1 MLKLLLGDPNARKL
15 KRYQPIVSD
24 VNLLE
29 EEIAPLSDDELRGLT
44 AEFRQKLA
52 SVQEDCR
59 SRGLSREATLER
71 ERGLLDELLPQA
83 FAVVR
88 EAGRRVLGMRH
99 FDVQLIGGMVLHD
112 GQIAEM
118 KTGEGKTLVATLPA
132 YLNALTGR
140 GVHVVTVN
148 DYLARRD
155 AEWMGQIHR
164 FLGLSVGLIQQDMD
178 PASRRINYGCDITYA
193 TNSELGFDYLR
204 DNMATDI
211 AEVVQRDFHYCVI
224 DEVDSILIDEART
237 PLIISGQVERP
248 QEKYQRAAEVAAELV
263 RAAELGKDG
272 IDPEGDY
279 EVDEKQRSCTLTDE
293 GYAKAEQM
301 LGVNDLFDPADP
313 WAHYIN
319 NALKAKELFIK
330 DVNYIVRGSD
340 AVIVD
345 EFTGRVMPGRRWS
358 DGQHQAIE
366 AKEALPIQPE
376 TQTLASITYQN
387 FFLLYP
393 RLAGMTGTAKTEEVE
408 FEKTYKLEVAIVPTN
423 RTRARQDWT
432 DQVYKTEPAK
442 WRAVALETA
451 EIHKIGRPVLVGTT
465 SVEKSELLSALLAE
479 QQIPHNL
486 LNAKPENVEREAEIV
501 AQAGRAGA
509 VTIATNMAGRGTDI
523 ILGGNSDYMA
533 RLKLREVLLP
543 RLVRPEEGHRPPVPL
558 QRSAQ
563 ASGFAAAA
571 GAAAKPPS
579 EARAI
584 GALYPCALSEATDG
598 QLAQLAQG
606 LVKAW
611 GDRQL
616 SVLELEDRIAQ
627 AAEKA
632 PTEDPQIQ
640 RLREAIA
647 CVKAEYEQV
656 TKLEDQQVREA
667 GGLHVIGTERH
678 ESRRVDNQLRGRA
691 GRQGDPGST
700 RFFLSLEDNLLRI
713 FGGDR
718 VAGLMNAFRVE
729 EDMPIESG
737 MLTRSLEGAQKKV
750 ETYYYDIRKQV
761 FEYDEVMNNQR
772 KAVYAERR
780 RVLEGR
786 ELKQQVIGYGE
797 RTIDDIVEAYVN
809 PELPPEEWD
818 LDRLVAKTKEFVY
831 LLANLEPAHVRGLSM
846 EELKAFLQEQMRNAY
861 DIKEGQIEAQN
872 PGLMRQAERFFILQ
886 QIDTLWREHLQ
897 AMDALRESVGLR
909 GYGQKDPLI
918 EYKNEGYDM
927 FLEMMTQ
934 MRRNVIYSMFMFQ
947 PAPAPQGATA

>member
-24 VNLLE
+24 INLLE
-29 EEIAPLSDDELRGLT
+29 EDIAPLSDDALRGKT
-44 AEFRQKLA
+44 ADF
-52 SVQEDCR
+52 
-59 SRGLSREATLER
+59 R
-71 ERGLLDELLPQA
+71 ERLTSAGSLENQRPILDEILPEA

-88 EAGRRVLGMRH
+88 EAGKRVLGMRH
-99 FDVQLIGGMVLHD
+99 FDVQLIGGMVLHE

-118 KTGEGKTLVATLPA
+118 KTGEGKTLVATLPS

-155 AEWMGQIHR
+155 AEWMGQVHR
-164 FLGLSVGLIQQDMD
+164 FLGLSVGLIQQDMR
-178 PASRRINYGCDITYA
+178 PEERRRNFSCDITYA

-204 DNMATDI
+204 DNMAADI
-211 AEVVQRDFHYCVI
+211 SEVVQRPFQYCVI

-248 QEKYQRAAEVAAELV
+248 QEKYQQASEVVQALERAAEM
-263 RAAELGKDG
+263 GKDG

-293 GYAKAEQM
+293 GFAKAEQI
-301 LGVNDLFDPADP
+301 LGVDDLFDPKDP
-313 WAHYIN
+313 WAHYIT

-330 DVNYIVRGSD
+330 DVNYIVRDGE

-366 AKEALPIQPE
+366 AKESLPIQPE

-408 FEKTYKLEVAIVPTN
+408 FEKTYKLQTTIVPTN
-423 RTRARQDWT
+423 RVRARQDWA
-432 DQVYKTEPAK
+432 DQVYKTEVAK
-442 WRAVALETA
+442 WRAVANESA
-451 EIHKIGRPVLVGTT
+451 EIHKQGRPVLVGTT
-465 SVEKSELLSALLAE
+465 SVEKSEVLSSLLAE
-479 QQIPHNL
+479 QEIPHNL
-486 LNAKPENVEREAEIV
+486 LNAKPENVERESEIV

-543 RLVRPEEGHRPPVPL
+543 RLVKPEEGHKPPVPL
-558 QRSAQ
+558 QRSSAP
-563 ASGFAAAA
+563 AGFSDAPQMAA
-571 GAAAKPPS
+571 GRTTES
-579 EARAI
+579 
-584 GALYPCALSEATDG
+584 LYPCQLTDDTD
-598 QLAQLAQG
+598 QVLAQLARD
-606 LVKAW
+606 LVKEW
-611 GDRQL
+611 GDRAL
-616 SVLELEDRIAQ
+616 SVIELEERIAT

-632 PTEDPQIQ
+632 PTDDPQIQ
-640 RLREAIA
+640 SLREAIA
-647 CVKAEYEQV
+647 CVKGEYDAVVKQE
-656 TKLEDQQVREA
+656 EARVREA

-700 RFFLSLEDNLLRI
+700 RFFLSLGDNLLRI

-772 KAVYAERR
+772 RAVYSERR
-780 RVLEGR
+780 RVLDGR
-786 ELKQQVIGYGE
+786 ALKKQVIGYGE
-797 RTIDDIVEAYVN
+797 RTMSEIVEAYVN
-809 PELPPEEWD
+809 PDLPPEEWD
-818 LDRLVAKTKEFVY
+818 LDQLVGKVKEFIY
-831 LLANLEPAHVRGLSM
+831 LLEDLTAEQVQGLGM
-846 EELKAFLQEQMRNAY
+846 EELKAFLQEQLRNAY
-861 DIKEGQIEAQN
+861 DIKEGQVEQQR
-872 PGLMRQAERFFILQ
+872 PGLMREAERFFILQ

-927 FLEMMTQ
+927 FLEMMTN

-947 PAPAPQGATA
+947 AQAPAS

>member
-1 MLKLLLGDPNARKL
+1 MSFNFLRAIFGSSNSRQL
-15 KRYQPIVSD
+15 KRLQRNVAKINSFEATY
-24 VNLLE
+24 
-29 EEIAPLSDDELRGLT
+29 AALSDAELQGKT
-44 AEFRQKLA
+44 AEFKQRF
-52 SVQEDCR
+52 
-59 SRGLSREATLER
+59 EAGQTL
-71 ERGLLDELLPQA
+71 DQLLPEA

-88 EAGRRVLGMRH
+88 EASKRVMGMRH
-99 FDVQLIGGMVLHD
+99 FDVQMIGGMVLHD

-118 KTGEGKTLVATLPA
+118 KTGEGKTLVATLPS

-155 AEWMGQIHR
+155 AEWMGQVHR

-178 PASRRINYGCDITYA
+178 PATRRRNYGCDITYA

-204 DNMATDI
+204 DNMAADI
-211 AEVVQRDFHYCVI
+211 AEVVQREFHYCVI

-248 QEKYQRAAEVAAELV
+248 QEKYKKAAEIASALV
-263 RAAELGKDG
+263 RSSEMGKDG

-279 EVDEKQRSCTLTDE
+279 EVDEKQRNCTLTDD
-293 GYAKAEQM
+293 GYAKAEEL
-301 LGVNDLFDPADP
+301 LGVSDLFDPQDP

-319 NALKAKELFIK
+319 NALKAKEMFVK
-330 DVNYIVRGSD
+330 DVNYIVRGGD
-340 AVIVD
+340 VVIVD

-366 AKEALPIQPE
+366 AKESLPIQPE

-408 FEKTYKLEVAIVPTN
+408 FEKTYKLEVTIVPTN
-423 RTRARQDWT
+423 RIRSRADWT
-432 DQVYKTEPAK
+432 DQVYKNEASK

-451 EIHKIGRPVLVGTT
+451 EVHKSGRPVLVGTT

-479 QQIPHNL
+479 QDVPHNL

-501 AQAGRAGA
+501 AQAGRFGA

-523 ILGGNSDYMA
+523 ILGGNADYMA

-543 RLVRPEEGHRPPVPL
+543 RLVRPEDEHRPIAPRPVL
-558 QRSAQ
+558 G
-563 ASGFAAAA
+563 SGSSPE
-571 GAAAKPPS
+571 AKAVR
-579 EARAI
+579 E
-584 GALYPCALSEATDG
+584 LYPCRLSDDTE
-598 QLAQLAQG
+598 QLLID
-606 LVKAW
+606 LVHDLVNVW

-616 SVLELEDRIAQ
+616 SQLELEDRISQ

-632 PTEDPQIQ
+632 PTDDPQIQ
-640 RLREAIA
+640 QLRAQIA
-647 CVKAEYEQV
+647 RIKAEYEAV
-656 TKLEDQQVREA
+656 TQMEEQQVRDA

-737 MLTRSLEGAQKKV
+737 MLSRSLEGAQKKV

-772 KAVYAERR
+772 KAIYTERR

-786 ELKQQVIGYGE
+786 ELKAQVVGYGE
-797 RTIDDIVEAYVN
+797 RTMDDIVDAYVN
-809 PELPPEEWD
+809 PDLPPEEWD
-818 LDRLVAKTKEFVY
+818 LGRLVSKVQEFVY
-831 LLANLEPAHVRGLSM
+831 ILEDLKPEQLRGLSM
-846 EELKAFLQEQMRNAY
+846 EELKAFLQEQLRNAY
-861 DIKEGQIEAQN
+861 DIKEGQIEQQRSD
-872 PGLMRQAERFFILQ
+872 LMREAERFFILQ
-886 QIDTLWREHLQ
+886 QIDSLWREHLQ

-927 FLEMMTQ
+927 FLDMMTQ
-934 MRRNVIYSMFMFQ
+934 MRRNVIYSMFMFR
-947 PAPAPQGATA
+947 PSES

>member
-1 MLKLLLGDPNARKL
+1 MLKLLLGDPNTRKL
-15 KRYQPIVSD
+15 KRFQPIVTD
-24 VNLLE
+24 INVLE
-29 EEIAPLSDDELRGLT
+29 EDIVQLSDDELRGKT
-44 AEFRQKLA
+44 NEFREKLQKPG
-52 SVQEDCR
+52 SFDRQ
-59 SRGLSREATLER
+59 RE
-71 ERGLLDELLPQA
+71 LLDDLLPDA

-88 EAGRRVLGMRH
+88 EAAKRVLGMRH
-99 FDVQLIGGMVLHD
+99 FDVQLIGGMVLHE

-118 KTGEGKTLVATLPA
+118 KTGEGKTLVATLPS

-155 AEWMGQIHR
+155 AEWMGQVHR
-164 FLGLSVGLIQQDMD
+164 FLGLTVGLIQQDMS
-178 PASRRINYGCDITYA
+178 PLERKNNYSCDITYA

-204 DNMATDI
+204 DNMATDSS
-211 AEVVQRDFHYCVI
+211 EVVQRNFQYCVI

-248 QEKYQRAAEVAAELV
+248 QEKYKKASEVAYSLQKAAEI
-263 RAAELGKDG
+263 GKDG

-293 GYAKAEQM
+293 GFAKAETM
-301 LGVNDLFDPADP
+301 LKVSDLYDPKDP
-313 WAHYIN
+313 WAHYIT
-319 NALKAKELFIK
+319 NALKAKELFTR
-330 DVNYIVRGSD
+330 DVNYIVRDGE

-366 AKEALPIQPE
+366 AKEELAIQPE

-408 FEKTYKLEVAIVPTN
+408 FEKTYKLETSVIPTN
-423 RTRARQDWT
+423 KPRARADWS
-432 DQVYKTEPAK
+432 DQVYKTEAAK

-451 EIHKIGRPVLVGTT
+451 AIHNQARPVLVGTT
-465 SVEKSELLSALLAE
+465 SVEKSELLSSLLSE
-479 QQIPHNL
+479 QSIPHNL
-486 LNAKPENVEREAEIV
+486 LNAKPENVEREAEII

-533 RLKLREVLLP
+533 RLKLREVLVS
-543 RLVRPEEGHRPPVPL
+543 RLVKPEDGHKPPIPM
-558 QRSAQ
+558 QRNLDLAE
-563 ASGFAAAA
+563 GFAAKTQVKN
-571 GAAAKPPS
+571 KPLS
-579 EARAI
+579 EAKAI
-584 GALYPCALSEATDG
+584 GSLYPCPLTDDTEESLSV
-598 QLAQLAQG
+598 
-606 LVKAW
+606 LVKDLVKSW
-611 GDRQL
+611 GDRAL
-616 SVLELEDRIAQ
+616 SLIELEDRIST

-632 PTEDPQIQ
+632 PTVDKQISAL
-640 RLREAIA
+640 RLAISK
-647 CVKAEYEQV
+647 VKEEYDV
-656 TKLEDQQVREA
+656 VVLEEEKRVREA

-678 ESRRVDNQLRGRA
+678 ESRRVDNQLRGRS
-691 GRQGDPGST
+691 GRQGDQGST
-700 RFFLSLEDNLLRI
+700 RFFLSLGDNLLRI

-718 VAGLMNAFRVE
+718 VASLMNAFRVD

-737 MLTRSLEGAQKKV
+737 ILTRSLEGAQKKV

-772 KAVYAERR
+772 RAVYSERR
-780 RVLEGR
+780 RVLEGLD
-786 ELKQQVIGYGE
+786 LKKQVIGYGE
-797 RTIDDIVEAYVN
+797 RTMIDIVEAYIN
-809 PELPPEEWD
+809 PDLPPEEWD
-818 LDRLVAKTKEFVY
+818 LVQLVDKVQEFIY
-831 LLANLEPAHVRGLSM
+831 LLDKLNPESLSDLNID
-846 EELKAFLQEQMRNAY
+846 ELKSFLQEQLRNAY
-861 DIKEGQIEAQN
+861 DIKESQIEEKR
-872 PGLMRQAERFFILQ
+872 PGLMREAERFFILQ

-897 AMDALRESVGLR
+897 SMDALRESVGLR

-927 FLEMMTQ
+927 FLEMMTN

-947 PAPAPQGATA
+947 PAPSNKSETA

>member
-1 MLKLLLGDPNARKL
+1 MLKLLLGDPNTRKL

-24 VNLLE
+24 INLLE
-29 EEIAPLSDDELRGLT
+29 EEIAPLSDDEMRALT
-44 AEFRQKLA
+44 GEFRQKLEQVSGNA
-52 SVQEDCR
+52 IK
-59 SRGLSREATLER
+59 ER
-71 ERGLLDELLPQA
+71 ALLDELLPQA

-88 EAGRRVLGMRH
+88 EAGKRVLGMRH
-99 FDVQLIGGMVLHD
+99 FDVQLIGGMVLHN

-155 AEWMGQIHR
+155 AEWMGQVHR
-164 FLGLSVGLIQQDMD
+164 FLGLSVGLIQQEMT
-178 PASRRINYGCDITYA
+178 PTTRRANYACDITYA

-204 DNMATDI
+204 DNMASDI
-211 AEVVQRDFHYCVI
+211 AEVVQRQPNYCVI

-237 PLIISGQVERP
+237 PLIISGQIERP
-248 QEKYQRAAEVAAELV
+248 QEKYRRAAEVAELLE
-263 RAAELGKDG
+263 RSAELGKDG

-279 EVDEKQRSCTLTDE
+279 EVDEKQRNVTLTDE
-293 GYAKAEQM
+293 GYAKAEQE
-301 LGVNDLFDPADP
+301 LGVSDLFNPEDP
-313 WAHYIN
+313 WAHFIG
-319 NALKAKELFIK
+319 NALKAKEMFAK
-330 DVNYIVRGSD
+330 DVNYIVRNGD

-358 DGQHQAIE
+358 DGLHQAIE
-366 AKEALPIQPE
+366 AKEQLEIQPE

-408 FEKTYKLEVAIVPTN
+408 FEKTYKLEVTIVPTN
-423 RTRARQDWT
+423 RVRSRSDWT
-432 DQVYKTEPAK
+432 DQVYKTETAK

-451 EIHKIGRPVLVGTT
+451 EVHKGGRPVLVGTT

-479 QQIPHNL
+479 QDIPHNL

-543 RLVRPEEGHRPPVPL
+543 KLVRPENEHRPIP
-558 QRSAQ
+558 SAK
-563 ASGFAAAA
+563 AAR
-571 GAAAKPPS
+571 
-579 EARAI
+579 EARSL
-584 GALYPCALSEATDG
+584 GSLYPCTLSETTD
-598 QLAQLAQG
+598 QDLVTLAKA
-606 LVKAW
+606 LVGEW

-616 SVLELEDRIAQ
+616 TLLELEDRIAQ

-632 PTEDPQIQ
+632 PSEDPQIQ
-640 RLREAIA
+640 ALRDCIA
-647 CVKAEYEQV
+647 QVKAEYDAVVKQDE
-656 TKLEDQQVREA
+656 QQVREA

-772 KAVYAERR
+772 KAVYTERR

-786 ELKQQVIGYGE
+786 ELKAQVIGYGE
-797 RTIDDIVEAYVN
+797 RTVEDIVDAYVN

-818 LDRLVAKTKEFVY
+818 LSRLVDKTKEFIY
-831 LLANLEPAHVRGLSM
+831 LLEDLMPDQLQGLGV
-846 EELKAFLQEQMRNAY
+846 EDLKAFLQEQLRNAY
-861 DIKEGQIEAQN
+861 DIKEGQVEQQR
-872 PGLMRQAERFFILQ
+872 PGLMREAERYFILQ

>member
-1 MLKLLLGDPNARKL
+1 MFKKLLGDPNTRKL
-15 KRYQPIVSD
+15 KKYFPLVSD
-24 VNLLE
+24 VNILE
-29 EEIAPLSDDELRGLT
+29 EDLLPLSDDDLRT
-44 AEFRQKLA
+44 RTVEFRNKFEKTTSTVEELA
-52 SVQEDCR
+52 
-59 SRGLSREATLER
+59 
-71 ERGLLDELLPQA
+71 LLDELLPEA

-88 EAGRRVLGMRH
+88 EASRRVLGMRH
-99 FDVQLIGGMVLHD
+99 FDVQLIGGMVLHE

-118 KTGEGKTLVATLPA
+118 KTGEGKTLVATLPS

-164 FLGLSVGLIQQDMD
+164 FLGLSVGLVQQSMA
-178 PASRRINYGCDITYA
+178 PIERKKNYECDITYA

-204 DNMATDI
+204 DNMAGDESEI
-211 AEVVQRDFHYCVI
+211 VQRDFQFCVI

-248 QEKYQRAAEVAAELV
+248 QEKYQQAAEVVANLK
-263 RAAELGKDG
+263 RALDISKDG

-279 EVDEKQRSCTLTDE
+279 EVDEKQRSCILTDE
-293 GYAKAEQM
+293 GFAKTEKLLNVQ
-301 LGVNDLFDPADP
+301 DLFDPKDP
-313 WAHYIN
+313 WAHYVT
-319 NALKAKELFIK
+319 NALKAKELFVK
-330 DVNYIVRGSD
+330 DVNYIVRD
-340 AVIVD
+340 NEAVIVD

-366 AKEALPIQPE
+366 AKENLQIQPE

-393 RLAGMTGTAKTEEVE
+393 RLSGMTGTAKTEEVE
-408 FEKTYKLEVAIVPTN
+408 FEKTYKLETTVVPTN
-423 RTRARQDWT
+423 RKISREDWV
-432 DQVYKTEPAK
+432 DQVFKTESAK
-442 WRAVALETA
+442 WRAVAKETV
-451 EIHKIGRPVLVGTT
+451 EIHKKGRPVLVGTT
-465 SVEKSELLSALLAE
+465 SVEKSELLSTLLSE
-479 QQIPHNL
+479 QEVAHNL

-533 RLKLREVLLP
+533 RLKIKEIFSP
-543 RLVRPEEGHRPPVPL
+543 RLVKPEEGHKPPIPL
-558 QRSAQ
+558 QRNSESVGFKENDNQ
-563 ASGFAAAA
+563 SSKSKNIQSVSLQKIFPVLLTEETEKKLVTLAS
-571 GAAAKPPS
+571 K
-579 EARAI
+579 
-584 GALYPCALSEATDG
+584 
-598 QLAQLAQG
+598 
-606 LVKAW
+606 LVKEW
-611 GDRQL
+611 GDRAL
-616 SVLELEDRIAQ
+616 SSIELDDYIAT
-627 AAEKA
+627 AAEKT
-632 PTEDPQIQ
+632 PTQDKNIEEL
-640 RLREAIA
+640 RLAIHLI
-647 CVKAEYEQV
+647 KKEYEEVLVQEE
-656 TKLEDQQVREA
+656 TNVREV

-691 GRQGDPGST
+691 GRQGDLGST

-750 ETYYYDIRKQV
+750 ETYYYDIRKQI

-772 KAVYAERR
+772 KAVYSERR
-780 RVLEGR
+780 RVLDGR
-786 ELKQQVIGYGE
+786 ELKLQVIGYGQ
-797 RTIDDIVEAYVN
+797 RTMEEIVEAYVN
-809 PELPPEEWD
+809 EDLPPEEWD
-818 LDRLVAKTKEFVY
+818 LTNLISKVKEFIY
-831 LLANLEPAHVRGLSM
+831 LLDDLKPEDLLGLNKN
-846 EELKAFLQEQMRNAY
+846 ELKDFLKEQLRNAY
-861 DIKEGQIEAQN
+861 DVKEAQVEQTH
-872 PGLMRQAERFFILQ
+872 PGIMRQAERFFILQ
-886 QIDTLWREHLQ
+886 QLDTLWREHLQ
-897 AMDALRESVGLR
+897 SMDSLRESVGLR

-927 FLEMMTQ
+927 FLDMMIN

-947 PAPAPQGATA
+947 PAQKKVEA

>member
-24 VNLLE
+24 INLLE
-29 EEIAPLSDDELRGLT
+29 EEVSPLSDDDLRRRT
-44 AEFRQKLA
+44 AEFRQRLDNA
-52 SVQEDCR
+52 GSLDQQRPV
-59 SRGLSREATLER
+59 
-71 ERGLLDELLPQA
+71 LDELLPEA

-88 EAGRRVLGMRH
+88 EAGKRVLGMRH
-99 FDVQLIGGMVLHD
+99 FDVQLIGGMVLHE

-118 KTGEGKTLVATLPA
+118 KTGEGKTLVATLPSF
-132 YLNALTGR
+132 LNALTGR

-155 AEWMGQIHR
+155 AEWMGQVHR
-164 FLGLSVGLIQQDMD
+164 FLGLSVGLIQQDMT
-178 PASRRINYGCDITYA
+178 PAERRRNYGCDITYA

-204 DNMATDI
+204 DNMAADI
-211 AEVVQRDFHYCVI
+211 NEVVQREFQYCVI

-248 QEKYQRAAEVAAELV
+248 QEKYQKAAEVAAALT
-263 RAAELGKDG
+263 RAAEMGKDG

-293 GYAKAEQM
+293 GFAKAEQM
-301 LGVNDLFDPADP
+301 IGVADLYDPQDP
-313 WAHYIN
+313 WAHYIT
-319 NALKAKELFIK
+319 NALKAKDLFTR
-330 DVNYIVRGSD
+330 DVNYIVRDGE

-366 AKEALPIQPE
+366 AKEALAIQPE

-393 RLAGMTGTAKTEEVE
+393 RLAGMTGTAKTEETE
-408 FEKTYKLEVAIVPTN
+408 FEKTYKLETTIVPTN
-423 RTRARQDWT
+423 RVRARQDWV
-432 DQVYKTEPAK
+432 DQVYKTEEAK
-442 WRAVALETA
+442 WRAVAKETA
-451 EIHKIGRPVLVGTT
+451 EVHQQGRPVLVGTT

-479 QQIPHNL
+479 EDIPHNL

-501 AQAGRAGA
+501 AQAGRSGA

-533 RLKLREVLLP
+533 RLKLREVLLS

-558 QRSAQ
+558 QRSGAEGGG
-563 ASGFAAAA
+563 GFAAKAA
-571 GAAAKPPS
+571 PASGPHGHAPS

-584 GALYPCALSEATDG
+584 GSLYPCQLTEDTDQALAD
-598 QLAQLAQG
+598 LAKD

-611 GDRQL
+611 GDRAL
-616 SVLELEDRIAQ
+616 TVIELEDHIAT

-632 PTEDPQIQ
+632 PTDDP
-640 RLREAIA
+640 AIA
-647 CVKAEYEQV
+647 ALRAAIARVKGEYDDVVKQEEQR
-656 TKLEDQQVREA
+656 VREA

-700 RFFLSLEDNLLRI
+700 RFFLSLGDNLLRI

-772 KAVYAERR
+772 KAVYSERR

-786 ELKQQVIGYGE
+786 ELKKQVVGYGE
-797 RTIDDIVEAYVN
+797 RTMNEIVEAYVN
-809 PELPPEEWD
+809 PDLPPEEWD
-818 LDRLVAKTKEFVY
+818 VTQLVSKVQEFVY
-831 LLANLEPAHVRGLSM
+831 LLDDLQADQLQGLSM
-846 EELKAFLQEQMRNAY
+846 DELKAFLQEQLRNAY
-861 DIKEGQIEAQN
+861 DLKEGQIEDQR
-872 PGLMRQAERFFILQ
+872 PGLMREAERFFILQ

-897 AMDALRESVGLR
+897 SMDALRESVGLR

-927 FLEMMTQ
+927 FLDMMTN

-947 PAPAPQGATA
+947 PAPPAGQSAGQRTTA

>member
-15 KRYQPIVSD
+15 KRYQPLVSD
-24 VNLLE
+24 INLLE
-29 EEIAPLSDDELRGLT
+29 EDIAPLTDEELRSRTLSFKT
-44 AEFRQKLA
+44 QLEAVTTPAKQRQ
-52 SVQEDCR
+52 
-59 SRGLSREATLER
+59 
-71 ERGLLDELLPQA
+71 LLDDLLPEA

-88 EAGRRVLGMRH
+88 EAGKRVLGMRH

-132 YLNALTGR
+132 YLNALSGK

-155 AEWMGQIHR
+155 AEWMGQVHR
-164 FLGLSVGLIQQDMD
+164 FLGLSVGLIQQDMS
-178 PASRRINYGCDITYA
+178 PAERRRNYACDVTYA

-211 AEVVQRDFHYCVI
+211 SEVVQREFNFCVI
-224 DEVDSILIDEART
+224 DEVDSILVDEART

-248 QEKYQRAAEVAAELV
+248 QEKYQRAAELAFKLERSAEI
-263 RAAELGKDG
+263 GKDG

-279 EVDEKQRSCTLTDE
+279 EVDEKQRSVILTDE
-293 GYAKAEQM
+293 GYAKAEQL
-301 LGVNDLFDPADP
+301 LGVTDLFSAADP
-313 WAHYIN
+313 WAHFVT
-319 NALKAKELFIK
+319 NALKAKELFLK
-330 DVNYIVRGSD
+330 DVNYILRD
-340 AVIVD
+340 AEVVIVD
-345 EFTGRVMPGRRWS
+345 ESTGRVMPGRRWS
-358 DGQHQAIE
+358 DGLHQAVE
-366 AKEALPIQPE
+366 AKEELAIQPE

-408 FEKTYKLEVAIVPTN
+408 FEKTYKLEVAVVPTN
-423 RTRARQDWT
+423 RTRTRRDLV
-432 DQVYKTEPAK
+432 DQVFKNESGK

-451 EIHKIGRPVLVGTT
+451 QYYKAGRPVLVGTT
-465 SVEKSELLSALLAE
+465 SVEKSELLSALLQE
-479 QQIPHNL
+479 QSIPHNL
-486 LNAKPENVEREAEIV
+486 LNAKPENVEREAEII

-533 RLKLREVLLP
+533 RLKVRELLLP

-558 QRSAQ
+558 QREASA
-563 ASGFAAAA
+563 GFAAATVNP
-571 GAAAKPPS
+571 AKSLS

-584 GALYPCALSEATDG
+584 GRLFPCELSSDTDQALADV
-598 QLAQLAQG
+598 AQQ
-606 LVKAW
+606 LVKLW
-611 GDRQL
+611 GDRSL
-616 SVLELEDRIAQ
+616 SVLDLEDRITS

-632 PTEDPQIQ
+632 PTDDEGIIK
-640 RLREAIA
+640 LRQVIAAIRGDYDA
-647 CVKAEYEQV
+647 VIGSEQA
-656 TKLEDQQVREA
+656 QVREF

-713 FGGDR
+713 FGGER
-718 VAGLMNAFRVE
+718 VANLMNAFRVE

-772 KAVYAERR
+772 RAVYAERR

-786 ELKQQVIGYGE
+786 DLKKQVLGYGE
-797 RTIDDIVEAYVN
+797 RTMDDIVEAYVN

-818 LDRLVAKTKEFVY
+818 LNRLTNKVKEFVY
-831 LLANLEPAHVRGLSM
+831 ILQDLQPEQLQGLNID
-846 EELKAFLQEQMRNAY
+846 ELKAFLHEQLRIAYDLKEVEIEEMRN
-861 DIKEGQIEAQN
+861 
-872 PGLMRQAERFFILQ
+872 GLMREAERFFILQ

-897 AMDALRESVGLR
+897 SMDALRESVGLR

-947 PAPAPQGATA
+947 PQAPDTQNI

>member
-15 KRYQPIVSD
+15 KRYEPLVSD
-24 VNLLE
+24 INLLE
-29 EEIAPLSDDELRGLT
+29 EEIAPLSDDELRSLT
-44 AEFRQKLA
+44 AEFRQQLEKAESPLR
-52 SVQEDCR
+52 QR
-59 SRGLSREATLER
+59 S
-71 ERGLLDELLPQA
+71 LLDGLLPQA

-88 EAGRRVLGMRH
+88 EAGKRVLGMRH
-99 FDVQLIGGMVLHD
+99 FDVQLIGGMVLHG

-118 KTGEGKTLVATLPA
+118 KTGEGKTLVATLQA
-132 YLNALTGR
+132 YLNALSGR

-164 FLGLSVGLIQQDMD
+164 FLGLSVGLIQQDM
-178 PASRRINYGCDITYA
+178 PPSERRRNYGCDITYA

-204 DNMATDI
+204 DNMANDI
-211 AEVVQRDFHYCVI
+211 AEVVQREFHYCVI

-248 QEKYQRAAEVAAELV
+248 QEKYRQASAIANQLERAAEM
-263 RAAELGKDG
+263 GKDG

-279 EVDEKQRSCTLTDE
+279 EVDEKQRNVTLTDE
-293 GYAKAEQM
+293 GFGKAEQL
-301 LGVNDLFDPADP
+301 LGVGDLYNPADP
-313 WAHYIN
+313 WAHFIN
-319 NALKAKELFIK
+319 NALKAKELFVK
-330 DVNYIVRGSD
+330 DVNYIVRAGD

-358 DGQHQAIE
+358 DGLHQAIE
-366 AKEALPIQPE
+366 AKEELQIQPE

-408 FEKTYKLEVAIVPTN
+408 FEKTYKLEVTIVPTN
-423 RTRARQDWT
+423 RPRSRGDWT
-432 DQVYKTEPAK
+432 DQVYKSETAK
-442 WRAVALETA
+442 WRAVAIETA

-479 QQIPHNL
+479 QQVPHNL

-501 AQAGRAGA
+501 AQAGRLGA

-543 RLVRPEEGHRPPVPL
+543 RLVRPEEGHKPPIPL
-558 QRSAQ
+558 QRQ
-563 ASGFAAAA
+563 LEGGGGFGEAAASSSA
-571 GAAAKPPS
+571 PS
-579 EARAI
+579 EARAM
-584 GALYPCALSEATDG
+584 GNLYPCNLSPDTDQELAALVR
-598 QLAQLAQG
+598 QL
-606 LVKAW
+606 VSSW
-611 GDRQL
+611 GDRAL
-616 SVLELEDRIAQ
+616 TVLQLEDRIAL

-632 PTEDPQIQ
+632 PTDDPQIQ
-640 RLREAIA
+640 ALRDLIA
-647 CVKAEYEQV
+647 TVKAEYDAV
-656 TKLEDQQVREA
+656 VKREDAQVRET

-713 FGGDR
+713 FGGER

-809 PELPPEEWD
+809 PDLPPEEWD
-818 LDRLVAKTKEFVY
+818 LDRLVEKVKEFVY
-831 LLANLEPAHVRGLSM
+831 LLEDLSPEQVRGLTM

-861 DIKEGQIEAQN
+861 DIKEGQVEQLR
-872 PGLMRQAERFFILQ
+872 PGLMREAERYFILQ

-897 AMDALRESVGLR
+897 AMDSLRESVGLR

-947 PAPAPQGATA
+947 PQTDPAPQAATA

>member
-24 VNLLE
+24 INLLE

-44 AEFRQKLA
+44 GEFRQKLEQVA
-52 SVQEDCR
+52 
-59 SRGLSREATLER
+59 GNAAKER
-71 ERGLLDELLPQA
+71 ALLDELLPQA

-88 EAGRRVLGMRH
+88 EAGKRVLGMRH

-155 AEWMGQIHR
+155 AEWMGQVHR
-164 FLGLSVGLIQQDMD
+164 FLGLSVGLIQQEMA
-178 PASRRINYGCDITYA
+178 PAARRANYACDITYA

-204 DNMATDI
+204 DNMASDI
-211 AEVVQRDFHYCVI
+211 AEVVQRQPNYCVI

-237 PLIISGQVERP
+237 PLIISGQIERP
-248 QEKYQRAAEVAAELV
+248 QEKYRRAAEVAELLE
-263 RAAELGKDG
+263 RSAELGKDG

-279 EVDEKQRSCTLTDE
+279 EVDEKQRNVTLTDE
-293 GYAKAEQM
+293 GYAKAEQQ
-301 LGVNDLFDPADP
+301 LGVSDLFNPEDP
-313 WAHYIN
+313 WAHFIG
-319 NALKAKELFIK
+319 NALKAKEMFAR
-330 DVNYIVRGSD
+330 DVNYIVRNGD

-358 DGQHQAIE
+358 DGLHQAIE
-366 AKEALPIQPE
+366 AKEQLEIQPE

-423 RTRARQDWT
+423 RVRSRSDWT
-432 DQVYKTEPAK
+432 DQVYKTETAK

-451 EIHKIGRPVLVGTT
+451 EVHKGGRPVLVGTT

-479 QQIPHNL
+479 QEIPHNL

-543 RLVRPEEGHRPPVPL
+543 KLVRPENEHRPIP
-558 QRSAQ
+558 SAK
-563 ASGFAAAA
+563 AVR
-571 GAAAKPPS
+571 
-579 EARAI
+579 EARSL
-584 GALYPCALSEATDG
+584 GSLYPCSLSEASEQELG
-598 QLAQLAQG
+598 ALAKA
-606 LVKAW
+606 LVGEW

-616 SVLELEDRIAQ
+616 TLLELEDRIAQ

-632 PTEDPQIQ
+632 PSDDPQIQ
-640 RLREAIA
+640 ALRDCIA
-647 CVKAEYEQV
+647 QVKAEYDAVVKQDE
-656 TKLEDQQVREA
+656 QQVREA

-772 KAVYAERR
+772 KAVYTERR

-786 ELKQQVIGYGE
+786 ELKAQVIGYGE
-797 RTIDDIVEAYVN
+797 RTVEDIVEAYVN

-818 LDRLVAKTKEFVY
+818 LSRLVDKTKEFIY
-831 LLANLEPAHVRGLSM
+831 ILEDLTPDQLQGLGV
-846 EELKAFLQEQMRNAY
+846 EELKAFLQEQLRNAY
-861 DIKEGQIEAQN
+861 DIKEGQVEQQR
-872 PGLMRQAERFFILQ
+872 PGLMREAERYFILQ

>member
-15 KRYQPIVSD
+15 KRYQPLVSD

-29 EEIAPLSDDELRGLT
+29 EDIAPLSDEDLRRRT
-44 AEFRQKLA
+44 SEFRQQLENA
-52 SVQEDCR
+52 GS
-59 SRGLSREATLER
+59 LER
-71 ERGLLDELLPQA
+71 QRPVLDQLLPEA
-83 FAVVR
+83 FAIVR
-88 EAGRRVLGMRH
+88 EAGKRVLGMRH
-99 FDVQLIGGMVLHD
+99 FDVQLLGGMVLHD

-118 KTGEGKTLVATLPA
+118 KTGEGKTLVATLPS

-155 AEWMGQIHR
+155 AEWMGQVHR
-164 FLGLSVGLIQQDMD
+164 FLGLSVGLIQQDMS
-178 PASRRINYGCDITYA
+178 PAERRQNYGCDVTYA

-211 AEVVQRDFHYCVI
+211 SEVVQREFQYCVI
-224 DEVDSILIDEART
+224 DEVDSILVDEART

-248 QEKYQRAAEVAAELV
+248 QEKYNQAAALALQLDRAAEMS
-263 RAAELGKDG
+263 KDG

-279 EVDEKQRSCTLTDE
+279 EVDEKQRSVILTDE
-293 GYAKAEQM
+293 GYAKAESI
-301 LGVNDLFDPADP
+301 LGVEDLFNAADP
-313 WAHYIN
+313 WAHYVT

-330 DVNYIVRGSD
+330 DVNYITRDNEV
-340 AVIVD
+340 VIVD

-358 DGQHQAIE
+358 DGLHQAVE
-366 AKEALPIQPE
+366 AKESMPIQPE

-408 FEKTYKLEVAIVPTN
+408 FEKTYKLEVTVVPTN
-423 RTRARQDWT
+423 RTRARRDLV
-432 DQVYKTEPAK
+432 DQVYKTETGK
-442 WRAVALETA
+442 WRAVAQETA
-451 EIHKIGRPVLVGTT
+451 EVHRTGRPVLVGTT
-465 SVEKSELLSALLAE
+465 SVEKSEVLSALLQE
-479 QQIPHNL
+479 EGIPHNL

-501 AQAGRAGA
+501 AQAGRTGA

-523 ILGGNSDYMA
+523 ILGGNTDYMA
-533 RLKLREVLLP
+533 RLKVREALLP
-543 RLVRPEEGHRPPVPL
+543 RLVRPEDGHRPPVPL
-558 QRSAQ
+558 QREAS
-563 ASGFAAAA
+563 SGFAAATSA
-571 GAAAKPPS
+571 PAKPPS
-579 EARAI
+579 EARAL
-584 GALYPCALSEATDG
+584 GRLYPCELSADTDAALADVARE
-598 QLAQLAQG
+598 
-606 LVKAW
+606 LVKLW
-611 GDRQL
+611 GDRTL
-616 SVLELEDRIAQ
+616 TVLELEDRISS

-632 PTEDPQIQ
+632 PSEDAGIMQLRQVLAQIRADYDAVISTEQGN
-640 RLREAIA
+640 
-647 CVKAEYEQV
+647 
-656 TKLEDQQVREA
+656 VRET

-750 ETYYYDIRKQV
+750 ETYYYDMRKQV

-772 KAVYAERR
+772 RAVYVERR

-786 ELKQQVIGYGE
+786 DLKKQVLGYGE
-797 RTIDDIVEAYVN
+797 RTMDDIVEAYVN

-818 LDRLVAKTKEFVY
+818 LSHLTNKVKEFVY
-831 LLANLEPAHVRGLSM
+831 LLQDLEPQQLAGLSM
-846 EELKAFLQEQMRNAY
+846 EELKAFLHEQLRIAY
-861 DIKEGQIEAQN
+861 DLKEAEIEQLK
-872 PGLMRQAERFFILQ
+872 PGLMREAERFFILQ
-886 QIDTLWREHLQ
+886 QIDSLWREHLQ
-897 AMDALRESVGLR
+897 SMDALRESVGLR

-934 MRRNVIYSMFMFQ
+934 VRRNVIYSMFMFQ
-947 PAPAPQGATA
+947 PQPAAAQEDEAVV

>member
-1 MLKLLLGDPNARKL
+1 MFKKLLGDPNTRKL
-15 KRYQPIVSD
+15 KKYFPLVSD
-24 VNLLE
+24 VNILE
-29 EEIAPLSDDELRGLT
+29 EDLLPLSDDDLRT
-44 AEFRQKLA
+44 RTVEFRNKFEKTTSTVEELA
-52 SVQEDCR
+52 
-59 SRGLSREATLER
+59 
-71 ERGLLDELLPQA
+71 LLDELLPEA

-88 EAGRRVLGMRH
+88 EASRRVLGMRH
-99 FDVQLIGGMVLHD
+99 FDVQLIGGMVLHE

-118 KTGEGKTLVATLPA
+118 KTGEGKTLVATLPS

-164 FLGLSVGLIQQDMD
+164 FLGLSVGLVQQSMA
-178 PASRRINYGCDITYA
+178 PIERKKNYECDITYA

-204 DNMATDI
+204 DNMAGDESEI
-211 AEVVQRDFHYCVI
+211 VQRDFQFCVI

-248 QEKYQRAAEVAAELV
+248 QEKYQQAAEVVANLK
-263 RAAELGKDG
+263 RALDISKDG

-279 EVDEKQRSCTLTDE
+279 EVDEKQRSCILTDE
-293 GYAKAEQM
+293 GFAKTEKLLNVQ
-301 LGVNDLFDPADP
+301 DLFDPKDP
-313 WAHYIN
+313 WAHYVT
-319 NALKAKELFIK
+319 NALKAKELFVK
-330 DVNYIVRGSD
+330 DVNYIVRD
-340 AVIVD
+340 NEAVIVD

-366 AKEALPIQPE
+366 AKENLQIQPE

-393 RLAGMTGTAKTEEVE
+393 RLSGMTGTAKTEEVE
-408 FEKTYKLEVAIVPTN
+408 FEKTYKLETTVVPTN
-423 RTRARQDWT
+423 RKISREDWV
-432 DQVYKTEPAK
+432 DQVFKTESAK
-442 WRAVALETA
+442 WRAVAKETV
-451 EIHKIGRPVLVGTT
+451 EIHKKGRPVLVGTT
-465 SVEKSELLSALLAE
+465 SVEKSELLSTLLSE
-479 QQIPHNL
+479 QEVAHNL

-533 RLKLREVLLP
+533 RLKIKEIFSP
-543 RLVRPEEGHRPPVPL
+543 RLVKPEEGHKPPIPL
-558 QRSAQ
+558 QRNSESVGFKANDNQ
-563 ASGFAAAA
+563 NSKSKNIQSVSLQKIFPVLLTEETEKKLVTLAS
-571 GAAAKPPS
+571 K
-579 EARAI
+579 
-584 GALYPCALSEATDG
+584 
-598 QLAQLAQG
+598 
-606 LVKAW
+606 LVKEW
-611 GDRQL
+611 GDRAL
-616 SVLELEDRIAQ
+616 SSIELDDYIAT
-627 AAEKA
+627 AAEKT
-632 PTEDPQIQ
+632 PTQDKNIEELRLAIQ
-640 RLREAIA
+640 LI
-647 CVKAEYEQV
+647 KKEYEEVLVQEE
-656 TKLEDQQVREA
+656 TNVREV

-691 GRQGDPGST
+691 GRQGDLGST

-750 ETYYYDIRKQV
+750 ETYYYDIRKQI

-772 KAVYAERR
+772 KAVYSERR
-780 RVLEGR
+780 RVLDGR
-786 ELKQQVIGYGE
+786 ELKLQVIGYGQ
-797 RTIDDIVEAYVN
+797 RTMEEIVEAYVN
-809 PELPPEEWD
+809 EDLPPEEWD
-818 LDRLVAKTKEFVY
+818 LTNLISKVKEFIY
-831 LLANLEPAHVRGLSM
+831 LLDDLKPEDLLGLNKN
-846 EELKAFLQEQMRNAY
+846 ELKDFLKEQLRNAY
-861 DIKEGQIEAQN
+861 DVKEAQVEQTH
-872 PGLMRQAERFFILQ
+872 PGIMRQAERFFILQ
-886 QIDTLWREHLQ
+886 QLDTLWREHLQ
-897 AMDALRESVGLR
+897 SMDSLRESVGLR

-927 FLEMMTQ
+927 FLDMMIN

-947 PAPAPQGATA
+947 PAQKKVEA

>member
-24 VNLLE
+24 INLWE
-29 EEIAPLSDDELRGLT
+29 DDIAPLSDDDLRRRT
-44 AEFRQKLA
+44 AEFRQRLEAAGSLDKQRPLL
-52 SVQEDCR
+52 ED
-59 SRGLSREATLER
+59 
-71 ERGLLDELLPQA
+71 LLPEA

-88 EAGRRVLGMRH
+88 EAGKRVLGMRH
-99 FDVQLIGGMVLHD
+99 FDVQMIGGMVLHE

-118 KTGEGKTLVATLPA
+118 KTGEGKTLVATLPS

-155 AEWMGQIHR
+155 AEWMGQVHR
-164 FLGLSVGLIQQDMD
+164 FLGLSVGLIQQDMT
-178 PASRRINYGCDITYA
+178 PAERRINYGCDITYA

-204 DNMATDI
+204 DNMAADI
-211 AEVVQRDFHYCVI
+211 NEVVQREFQFCVI

-248 QEKYQRAAEVAAELV
+248 QEKYEKAAEVANALE
-263 RAAELGKDG
+263 RAAEMGKDG

-279 EVDEKQRSCTLTDE
+279 EVDEKQRSSTLTDE
-293 GYAKAEQM
+293 GFTKAEA
-301 LGVNDLFDPADP
+301 LIGVADLYNPQDP
-313 WAHYIN
+313 WAHYIT
-319 NALKAKELFIK
+319 NALKAKELFVR
-330 DVNYIVRGSD
+330 DVNYIVRDGE

-366 AKEALPIQPE
+366 AKEGLAIQPE

-408 FEKTYKLEVAIVPTN
+408 FEKTYSLQTTIVPTN
-423 RTRARQDWT
+423 RVRARQDWV
-432 DQVYKTEPAK
+432 DQVYKTETAK
-442 WRAVALETA
+442 WRAVAKETA
-451 EIHKIGRPVLVGTT
+451 EVHKQGRPVLVGTT
-465 SVEKSELLSALLAE
+465 SVEKSELLSTLLAE
-479 QQIPHNL
+479 ENIPHNL

-501 AQAGRAGA
+501 AQAGRAGS

-543 RLVRPEEGHRPPVPL
+543 RLVRPEDGHRPPVPL
-558 QRSAQ
+558 QRSDEGGGGFSAP
-563 ASGFAAAA
+563 ARTSGPHGKA
-571 GAAAKPPS
+571 PS
-579 EARAI
+579 EAKAI
-584 GALYPCALSEATDG
+584 GNLYPCELTEETD
-598 QLAQLAQG
+598 QVLVELAKQ

-611 GDRQL
+611 GDRAL
-616 SVLELEDRIAQ
+616 SVIELEDRIAT

-632 PTEDPQIQ
+632 PTEDPEIAQ
-640 RLREAIA
+640 LRASIA
-647 CVKAEYEQV
+647 QVKGEYDAVVKQEE
-656 TKLEDQQVREA
+656 TGVREA

-700 RFFLSLEDNLLRI
+700 RFFLSLGDNLLRI
-713 FGGDR
+713 FGGER

-772 KAVYAERR
+772 KAVYTERR
-780 RVLEGR
+780 RVLDGR
-786 ELKQQVIGYGE
+786 ELKKQVIGYGE
-797 RTIDDIVEAYVN
+797 RTMNEIVEAYVN
-809 PELPPEEWD
+809 PDLPPEEWD
-818 LDRLVAKTKEFVY
+818 VSQLVSKVKEFVY
-831 LLANLEPAHVRGLSM
+831 LLEDLQPDQLQGLLM
-846 EELKAFLQEQMRNAY
+846 DDLKAFLQEQLRNAY
-861 DIKEGQIEAQN
+861 DLKEGQIEELR
-872 PGLMRQAERFFILQ
+872 PGLMREAERFFILQ
-886 QIDTLWREHLQ
+886 QIDSLWREHLQ

-927 FLEMMTQ
+927 FLEMMTN

-947 PAPAPQGATA
+947 PSPPQSQTA